1 MAETRQPRGP
11 RRGPGS
17 HRGGPAMEKAKDFKG
32 TIKKLLSYVGRYKW
46 GLLIVMLLAM
56 AATVFMVV
64 GPKILG
70 HATTKIF
77 EGIGAKI
84 AGTGGIDFSYVWKII
99 LTLIILYLL
108 SALFQ
113 FIQGWVMADISNKTT
128 YRMRKELDAKIH
140 KLPLAFYDGTTHGE
154 VLSRITNDVD
164 TINHSLS
171 QSVTQ
176 IITSVTQVLGFT
188 IMMFTISWQLALI
201 TLITIPSS
209 FLIIAGIFRVS
220 QKYFR
225 GQQNELGHVNGQVE
239 ETFTAHTIIRSFNAQ
254 KISFDKFQEHNDK
267 LYKSAWKANF
277 LSGVM
282 MPIINFIGNISYVV
296 VCVVGGYYVG
306 LGWMNLGDI
315 QAFIQYVRQFN
326 QPIASI
332 GNISNILQS
341 LAAAAERV
349 FEFLAEEEQKED
361 DDCIVLDESKIVPNV
376 EFKDVSFGYK
386 PNKIVL
392 SDLSF
397 KAKNG
402 QKIAIVGKTGAGK
415 TTIAKLLM
423 RFYDVNSGVIDVS
436 GIPINKIRREDLHEL
451 FANVSQDTWLFQGS
465 IAENIHYGKL
475 SASDKDVL
483 KAAHDA
489 QLDYFV
495 HSLPNGYDMQI
506 TEDAENL
513 SQGQR
518 QLITI
523 ARAILS
529 NPKLLILDE
538 ATSSVDTRTE
548 MALQSAMDILM
559 KGRTTFV
566 IAHRLSTIVNADLI
580 LVLEKGDII
589 EQGTHNDLLAKGG
602 AYAKMYNS
610 QFDD

>member
-1 MAETRQPRGP
+1 MAETKQPRKP
-11 RRGPGS
+11 RHGPGS
-17 HRGGPAMEKAKDFKG
+17 HGPSMEKAKDFKG
-32 TIKKLLSYVGRYKW
+32 TVKKLLSYVGNYKW
-46 GLLIVMLLAM
+46 AILFVCLLAI
-56 AATVFMVV
+56 AATVFSVV

-70 HATTKIF
+70 NATTKIF
-77 EGIGAKI
+77 EGIGAKLT
-84 AGTGGIDFSYVWKII
+84 GTGGIDFSYVWKII
-99 LTLIILYLL
+99 LTLIILYLV
-108 SALFQ
+108 SAFFSFL
-113 FIQGWVMADISNKTT
+113 QGWIMANISNDIT
-128 YRMRKELDAKIH
+128 YKMRQELDKKIH
-140 KLPLAFYDGTTHGE
+140 KLPLGYYDGTTHGE
-154 VLSRITNDVD
+154 ILSRITNDVD

-171 QSVTQ
+171 QSITQ
-176 IITSVTQVLGFT
+176 IITSVTQIIGFT
-188 IMMFTISWQLALI
+188 AMMFTISWQLALV
-201 TLITIPSS
+201 TLITLPAS
-209 FLIIAGIFRVS
+209 FMIIAFIFSVS
-220 QKYFR
+220 QKHFKA
-225 GQQNELGHVNGQVE
+225 QQNELGHVNGHVE
-239 ETFTAHTIIRSFNAQ
+239 EMFTAHTIIRSFNAQ
-254 KISFDKFQEHNDK
+254 ETSFQKFEKHNDN

-282 MPIINFIGNISYVV
+282 MPIINFIGNLGYVAVV
-296 VCVVGGYYVG
+296 VIGGYYVG
-306 LGWMNLGDI
+306 LGWINLGDI

-349 FEFLAEEEQKED
+349 FEFLGEEEQHED
-361 DDCIVLDESKIVPNV
+361 NDCIVLDESKIVADV
-376 EFKDVSFGYK
+376 KFKNVSFGYR

-392 SDLSF
+392 NHLSF
-397 KAKNG
+397 NAKNG

-423 RFYDVNSGVIDVS
+423 RFYDINSGTINVS
-436 GIPINKIRREDLHEL
+436 GIPINKIKREDLHEL

-465 IAENIHYGKL
+465 IGDNIHYGKL
-475 SASDKDVL
+475 SASNEEVL

-489 QLDYFV
+489 QLDHFV
-495 HSLPNGYDMQI
+495 HSLPNGYDMEI

-548 MALQSAMDILM
+548 LALQSAMDKLM
-559 KGRTTFV
+559 QGRTTFV

-580 LVLEKGDII
+580 LVLDKGDII
-589 EQGTHNDLLAKGG
+589 EQGTHKELLKRRGE
-602 AYAKMYNS
+602 YARIYNS
-610 QFDD
+610 QFDN